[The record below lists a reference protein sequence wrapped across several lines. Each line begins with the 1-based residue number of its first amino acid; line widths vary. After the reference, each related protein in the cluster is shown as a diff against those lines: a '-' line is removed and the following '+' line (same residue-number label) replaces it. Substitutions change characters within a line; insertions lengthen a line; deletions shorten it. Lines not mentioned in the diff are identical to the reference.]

1 MSLVGILGVGK
12 MGSAILNG
20 LVDGNLYKKSDI
32 LLHIHNEKKREE
44 YKNNGYNVTG
54 DVNLLFKNARILILA
69 IKPQMFDEV
78 LKDAINYDFTN
89 RCIISIAAG
98 LSIEYISKFFKNG
111 YIVRT
116 MPNTPAQIGMG
127 VSTICAHDEKNPF
140 FNEAHDIFSSFGI
153 CLPIKEEQMDSA
165 LVLNGSMPAYLFYF
179 AKCFI
184 DYGIESGLDPLV
196 CKKLTLETFIS
207 SANLALK
214 SDETLDKLID
224 NVCSKG
230 GTTIAG
236 LDMLKENSLDK
247 AVLSCAKA
255 CENRSK
261 ELSK

>member
-1 MSLVGILGVGK
+1 MVKVAILGVGK
-12 MGSAILNG
+12 MGGAILNG
-20 LVDGNLYKKSDI
+20 LIESKLYQKNEV
-32 LLHIHNEKKREE
+32 LLHIHSDEKREA
-44 YKNNGYNVTG
+44 YQNKGYLVTN
-54 DVNLLFKNARILILA
+54 DIHELYQNARIIILA

-78 LKDAINYDFTN
+78 LKDATLYDFKD

-98 LSIEYISKFFKNG
+98 LSIDYIQRFFKNG

-127 VSTICAHDEKNPF
+127 VSTICAKDSSNSY
-140 FNEAHDIFSSFGI
+140 FNEAKAIFSSFGI
-153 CLPIKEEQMDSA
+153 CLEIKEEQMDSA

-184 DYGIESGLDPLV
+184 DYGIEKGID
-196 CKKLTLETFIS
+196 KDTAKQLTLETFVS
-207 SANLALK
+207 AANLALK
-214 SDETLDKLID
+214 SNEDLDTLIQ

-236 LDMLKENSLDK
+236 LDMLKANDLAK
-247 AVLSCAKA
+247 AVDSCANA